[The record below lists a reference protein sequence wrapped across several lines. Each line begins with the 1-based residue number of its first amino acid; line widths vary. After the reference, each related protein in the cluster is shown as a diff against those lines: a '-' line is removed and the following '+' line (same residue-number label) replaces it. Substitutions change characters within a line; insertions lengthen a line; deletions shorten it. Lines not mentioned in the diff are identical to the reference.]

1 MPPNDI
7 ESFTVEALI
16 EIFIKLY
23 TFVVLWA
30 YYAAYY
36 AYRKCNVNVNIRVA
50 RCAIV

>member
-7 ESFTVEALI
+7 ESFIVEALI

-30 YYAAYY
+30 YYA
-36 AYRKCNVNVNIRVA
+36 YRKCNVNVNIRVA